1 MAILGYGGFISGISG
16 ISSISGIIANMIATH
31 SDEVLMQ
38 HYREDDLDA
47 FAELYRRHSKGL
59 YQFIAWRSPRREWV
73 DEIMQDSWAA
83 LHEARGR
90 YEPTASFRTYLYQ
103 IARHRLIDLLRQKEA
118 RLASDMGHAGDDENE
133 GSTFDRLAERADQ
146 SDEGASPE
154 NILDKKQQMNALH
167 EAIRNLPSDQ
177 KEVLVLQQFNAMSI
191 EEIAEITATP
201 AETVKS
207 RLRYAMQKLRA
218 KLAAPTLLGER
229 A

>member
-1 MAILGYGGFISGISG
+1 
-16 ISSISGIIANMIATH
+16 
-31 SDEVLMQ
+31 MQ

-59 YQFIAWRSPRREWV
+59 YQFIDWRSPRREWV

-118 RLASDMGHAGDDENE
+118 RLASDLGQAGDDDDGGD
-133 GSTFDRLAERADQ
+133 GSAFDRLAERA
-146 SDEGASPE
+146 EEVASPE
-154 NILDKKQQMNALH
+154 NLLEKKQQMNALH
-167 EAIRNLPSDQ
+167 EAIRSLPGDQ

-218 KLAAPTLLGER
+218 KLAEPTLLGER

>member
-1 MAILGYGGFISGISG
+1 
-16 ISSISGIIANMIATH
+16 MIAPH
-31 SDEVLMQ
+31 SDEILMQ
-38 HYREDDLDA
+38 RYREDDLDA

-90 YEPTASFRTYLYQ
+90 YEPTAGFRTYLYQ
-103 IARHRLIDLLRQKEA
+103 IARHRLIDLLRQKDA
-118 RLASDMGHAGDDENE
+118 RLASDMGQVGDDAGDDENG
-133 GSTFDRLAERADQ
+133 GSAFDRLADRADQ

-154 NILDKKQQMNALH
+154 SVLDKKQQMNALH